1 MGEQLTVERLQEL
14 GGIVPVQTELRDVTW
29 TGTDQATGNPATYTH
44 TVAIR
49 RMAYAWTMQAAT
61 HAAKRAQENGLDG
74 DQCWRAALIAGA
86 VDFGGAHLSFEEALQ
101 LEPSLGI
108 ALFNEV
114 VAVTGMRREGEP
126 EKKSAVTTNS
136 GASSSVTE
144 SAASPSR
151 KHKRD

>member
-1 MGEQLTVERLQEL
+1 MGEQLTLERLQEL
-14 GGIVPVQTELRDVTW
+14 GGLVPEQTEMRDVTW
-29 TGTDQATGNPATYTH
+29 TGTDQATGTPRTYTH

-61 HAAKRAQENGLDG
+61 QAAKRAQSNGLDS

-86 VDFGGAHLSFEEALQ
+86 VDFGGAHLSFEQALQ
-101 LEPSLGI
+101 LEPGLGV

-114 VAVTGMRREGEP
+114 VAVTGMRREGDP
-126 EKKSAVTTNS
+126 EKKSAATTS
-136 GASSSVTE
+136 FGASSSATE
-144 SAASPSR
+144 SAAPPSR